1 MSEQAADNA
10 IRFTAIVYKVQ
21 TLVDGGLRLTLD
33 LGACEP
39 DTIVK
44 LFAAK
49 QPGVILELAALAVS
63 IEKQQENNNN
73 AVPER
78 AERKSRWQTAEG

>member
-10 IRFTAIVYKVQ
+10 IRFTAVVYKVQ
-21 TLVDGGLRLTLD
+21 TLVDGGVRLTLD
-33 LGACEP
+33 LVDAKP
-39 DTIVK
+39 DTILK
-44 LFAAK
+44 LIQAK
-49 QPGVILELAALAVS
+49 APGIILELAALAMT

-73 AVPER
+73 AIPER